1 MRSIPSHDTVPLGLH
16 VLHLSVQKILIWH
29 LLWVGPGADGY
40 DSCLPGVP
48 MFSTEII
55 LSIYKTLTF

>member
-1 MRSIPSHDTVPLGLH
+1 M
-16 VLHLSVQKILIWH
+16 LIWH

-40 DSCLPGVP
+40 NSCLPGVP

-55 LSIYKTLTF
+55 LSVYLTLTF